1 MARKSA
7 AFVCS
12 DCGSSVP
19 KWQGQ
24 CPACGAWNS
33 LEPAAADAV
42 PRKAGARAGVV
53 AQSLAVVGVDAV
65 ARIGTGLAE
74 LDRALGGGLVP
85 GSVVL
90 LGGDPG
96 IGKSTLLLQ
105 AGAELG
111 AKVGVLYASG
121 EESLQQIGMR
131 GRRLG
136 VNLAAIDALATT
148 NVEDVLAA
156 VGERVRGCL
165 IVDSIQTM
173 ATDALPSTPGSPNQ
187 LRACAG
193 MLVRLAKQTGIAV
206 ILVGHVT
213 KDGQI
218 AGPRLL
224 EHMVD
229 VVLYFES
236 ESTSRY
242 RLLRA
247 VKNRFGAA
255 NELGIFVMAENGMRE
270 VRNPSALFV
279 AQRTD
284 PVPGSVA
291 TAVHQ
296 GSRPLLVEVQALAD
310 QTGSSSP
317 RRVALGLEQN
327 RLTLLL
333 AALHRHAGVATHN
346 HDIFVNV
353 VGGVRII
360 EPAADLAALLATI
373 SSLRDRSLPRTLL
386 AFGEVGLAG
395 EVRPVAYGEER
406 LREAAKVGFTRAV
419 LPRAN
424 LPKGGIPGLALTP
437 VDNLRDVLKALPAL
451 EALPEPVG
459 SEPH

>member
-1 MARKSA
+1 MAKAQRTYL
-7 AFVCS
+7 CS
-12 DCGSSVP
+12 DCGGTTP

-33 LEPAAADAV
+33 LEPAMGSLLKAA
-42 PRKAGARAGVV
+42 P
-53 AQSLAVVGVDAV
+53 
-65 ARIGTGLAE
+65 GTGRVSGAAPVLRLAEVGTESVDRISTGLTE
-74 LDRALGGGLVP
+74 LDRTLGGGLVP

-105 AGAELG
+105 AATRLKTTGG
-111 AKVGVLYASG
+111 TLYASG
-121 EESLQQIGMR
+121 EESLQQISLR
-131 GRRLG
+131 GQRLG
-136 VNLAAIDALATT
+136 ADLGPVAAIATT
-148 NVEDVLAA
+148 RVEDVLAA
-156 VGERVRGCL
+156 VQDTRPGCV

-173 ATDALPSTPGSPNQ
+173 ATDQLPSTPGSPNQ
-187 LRACAG
+187 LRTCAG
-193 MLVRLAKQTGIAV
+193 LLVRLAKQSGIAV

-236 ESTSRY
+236 EVGSRY
-242 RLLRA
+242 RILRA

-255 NELGIFVMAENGMRE
+255 NELGIFVMSEGGIRE

-279 AQRTD
+279 SQRGE
-284 PVPGSVA
+284 PVPGSVV

-310 QTGSSSP
+310 QGGGGPP
-317 RRVALGLEQN
+317 RRVAIGMEQN

-333 AALHRHAGVATHN
+333 AALHRHGGIATYSN
-346 HDIFVNV
+346 DIFVNV
-353 VGGVRII
+353 VGGVRIM

-373 SSLRDRSLPRTLL
+373 SSIRDRPLPRDLVV
-386 AFGEVGLAG
+386 FGEVGLAG
-395 EVRPVAYGEER
+395 EIRPVAYGEER

-419 LPRAN
+419 IPRAN
-424 LPKGGIPGLALTP
+424 APKQPIDGLAIT
-437 VDNLRDVLKALPAL
+437 VADHLRDIMRVLPAL
-451 EALPEPVG
+451 EA
-459 SEPH
+459 